1 MKYTKRIVSFLLALF
16 LSINMVSVSVFA
28 AGRVKKTGIA
38 FIDAST
44 LRLRSGP
51 STSAKTLDYGSRNEV
66 VVLLGKTGEW
76 YHVIYNLQEGYMH
89 KTYLDTT
96 TREDAELG
104 YGKLNG
110 DKVNVRSGPG
120 TGYQSLTRASLGDKA
135 YIIGINNQ
143 WFKVIYG
150 NYVGYIRSDYL
161 DLTEIPYENVD
172 SNQEPLFFVRGKST
186 GVTPSPAALKG
197 SSQDAQ
203 AIIATAKKY
212 IGSPY
217 LWGGIT
223 PAGFDCSG
231 YMQYVFKIHGISLP
245 RTSVQQSNFGTAVSK
260 KNLKP
265 GDLVFFNT
273 SGKGV
278 SHVGMYIGN
287 NQFIHSSS
295 SKGVTI
301 SSLSSSY
308 WSARYLSAR
317 RVL

>member
-16 LSINMVSVSVFA
+16 LSINMVSASAFA
-28 AGRVKKTGIA
+28 AERVKKTGIA

-44 LRLRSGP
+44 LRLRSAP

-161 DLTEIPYENVD
+161 DLTEIPYENHD
-172 SNQEPLFFVRGKST
+172 STKEPLFFVRGKPT
-186 GVTPSPAALKG
+186 GLTPSPAALKG

-212 IGSPY
+212 NI
-217 LWGGIT
+217 
-223 PAGFDCSG
+223 F
-231 YMQYVFKIHGISLP
+231 
-245 RTSVQQSNFGTAVSK
+245 
-260 KNLKP
+260 
-265 GDLVFFNT
+265 
-273 SGKGV
+273 
-278 SHVGMYIGN
+278 
-287 NQFIHSSS
+287 
-295 SKGVTI
+295 
-301 SSLSSSY
+301 
-308 WSARYLSAR
+308 
-317 RVL
+317 